1 MGASSYCVVW
11 SRSAREMPIRGAF
24 VQGRAS
30 PHGYIFCIYT
40 HYTLLWK
47 WNSIIVYIGSVP
59 PHRVKKRLPFYCTI
73 NPAVMAGTVKGSWPL
88 GAFGAA
94 SFSNP
99 HTPNFYF
106 DLPSSD
112 ECGYSSYFFFRCLN
126 GNIYARSDHA
136 SLIDRRLAL
145 VIRFLY
151 FFVNT
156 QNSLASSLTR
166 E

>member
-1 MGASSYCVVW
+1 MW
-11 SRSAREMPIRGAF
+11 SCSAREMPIRGAL
-24 VQGRAS
+24 VQGRARS
-30 PHGYIFCIYT
+30 SRLHFLYLYAL
-40 HYTLLWK
+40 HLLRK

-59 PHRVKKRLPFYCTI
+59 PHRAKKSLPFYCTI
-73 NPAVMAGTVKGSWPL
+73 NLAVMAGTVKGFWPL

-94 SFSNP
+94 VPIPQFFISTYPVPTSAA
-99 HTPNFYF
+99 TQAT
-106 DLPSSD
+106 
-112 ECGYSSYFFFRCLN
+112 FFFRCLS

-145 VIRFLY
+145 VRRFLY